1 MTVQQIQFQQVQQ
14 SYNRLCFAVAL
25 IFFALS
31 CNDLG
36 KETPIPERPFQTSFK
51 VEDFSSATEC
61 QNCHP
66 NHYEEWSASMHAYST
81 QDPVWFKLQQNAQ
94 NAHASEGI
102 ELGDFCVQC
111 HSPIAALTD
120 AITDHKNLTPE
131 VMSTLPLQIQE
142 GVTCDVCH
150 TITHLPETTDIQ
162 TGEQNYETADFKLYT
177 DGTRYSIIDDPQDNP
192 FHESAYHEGYDQS
205 EFCRNCHNFTVDGMD
220 AEVTNSEWE
229 GSAFDAMGSECQ
241 TCHMPTYEG
250 YAAEGGPL
258 RENLHRHYFPGVG
271 TSIVGE
277 SENNGLLP
285 AIAEILD
292 GSADVNFFEPLADT
306 VLSTEPLKIK
316 IIISNNAG
324 HNFPS
329 GVTFT
334 RQLWLEVTANIDGDT
349 IFQSGHLNENSDIYD
364 FYTDPKK
371 QYDPQLNVFNTVLY
385 NEAGD
390 SGIMNVSVEDMIWM
404 NDYTLPVSGSRTVN
418 YIIDLPTVVPEG
430 GSNLDI
436 SVRLRFR
443 SFPPF
448 LLRHINLIEEV
459 ERLLIWDI
467 DQISTSAVLE

>member
-1 MTVQQIQFQQVQQ
+1 MTKQQIQFQRVQQ
-14 SYNRLCFAVAL
+14 SYNRLCYSVFF
-25 IFFALS
+25 FFAIS

-36 KETPIPERPFQTSFK
+36 KESPHTDRPYQTTFK

-61 QNCHP
+61 QDCHP
-66 NHYEEWSASMHAYST
+66 NHYEEWSASMHAYSVT
-81 QDPVWFKLQQNAQ
+81 DPVWFKLQQNEQVTHEAQ
-94 NAHASEGI
+94 GI
-102 ELGDFCVQC
+102 ILGDFCIQC
-111 HSPIAALTD
+111 HSPIAALTN

-131 VMSTLPLQIQE
+131 VISALPPQIQE

-150 TITHLPETTDIQ
+150 TLTHLPESTDIQ
-162 TGEQNYETADFKLYT
+162 TAEQNFETADFKFYM
-177 DGTRYSIIDDPQDNP
+177 DGTRYSIIDNPQKNS
-192 FHESAYHEGYDQS
+192 FHESEYHEGYDQS
-205 EFCRNCHNFTVDGMD
+205 NFCRNCHNLTVNGVD

-241 TCHMPTYEG
+241 TCHMPLYEG

-258 RENLHRHYFPGVG
+258 RENLHSHYFPGVG
-271 TSIVGE
+271 TSINGE
-277 SENNGLLP
+277 SDDGLES
-285 AIAEILD
+285 AIAELLEE
-292 GSADVNFFEPLADT
+292 SAEVNFFEPIADT
-306 VLSTEPLKIK
+306 VLSNEPLTIQ

-334 RQLWLEVTANIDGDT
+334 RQLWLELTASIDGDT
-349 IFQSGHLNENSDIYD
+349 IFQSGHLNENGDIND
-364 FYTDPKK
+364 FYTDPEKLL
-371 QYDPQLNVFNTVLY
+371 DPQINVFNTVLY

-390 SGIMNVSVEDMIWM
+390 SGIMNVSVEDMVWM

-418 YIIDLPTVVPEG
+418 YFIDLPTVVPES
-430 GSNLDI
+430 GSILDI

-448 LLRHINLIEEV
+448 LLRHINLNEEV

-467 DQISTSAVLE
+467 DQISTSAFLE